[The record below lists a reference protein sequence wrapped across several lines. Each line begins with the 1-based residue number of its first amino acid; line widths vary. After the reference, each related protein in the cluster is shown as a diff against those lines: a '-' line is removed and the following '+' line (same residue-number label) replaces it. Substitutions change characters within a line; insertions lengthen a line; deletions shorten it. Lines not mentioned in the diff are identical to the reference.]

1 MNALSWIET
10 HFRKAIDMESE
21 SESTCSHVRPN
32 DVASVVQYFKDHIGS
47 TWDVLTS
54 SKAPELGGSAND
66 LPREQIRKFHE
77 GIGGR
82 LGKACFSRNISRK
95 MALFLAERNAAKNGT
110 FFREAKN
117 GEKMYFS
124 RCEMRRKMV
133 QFWAVSSEQ

>member
-110 FFREAKN
+110 FFR
-117 GEKMYFS
+117 
-124 RCEMRRKMV
+124 
-133 QFWAVSSEQ
+133 